1 MMISENISRKVDGL
15 GRITLPK
22 GQRDRMGLKENDEL
36 EFFTTFSDGRQYI
49 ALSKPINSNAVIE
62 AAKLLVDA
70 GYLLPSD
77 LKLIMEEE
85 I

>member
-1 MMISENISRKVDGL
+1 MMISENTLRKVDGL

-22 GQRDRMGLKENDEL
+22 GLRDRMGLKENDEL
-36 EFFTTFSDGRQYI
+36 EFFTIFSDGRQYI
-49 ALSKPINSNAVIE
+49 ALSKPIDSNAIIE

-85 I
+85 V